1 MRAVAFACVL
11 AALAQAAA
19 AAEHV
24 KIAVV
29 SSLASVPLYLAATKG
44 YFAEEGLDAELVQFQ
59 SAQPVAVAVTSG
71 DIDFGSTG
79 MTAALFALASGGQVR
94 IIGSGT
100 WERPGFK
107 GLGFVVSNQA
117 YAAGVRSFDDQRGR
131 AVAITQLGTPL
142 QYALARVL
150 MRHKIDLKT
159 VRVLGLQSNP
169 NVASAVTGGQVD
181 AAVASA
187 ANIYALVDPGN
198 AKLLGWLGEELGV
211 AAEGDGTFT
220 SRTMADEHPDTVRH
234 FLAAFRKAERT
245 WDAAFVDANGNRQ
258 DQAAAPEMIA
268 MAAKALS
275 QPESVIRLSVEYFD
289 PQSRIS
295 VSDIQH
301 ALDWYES
308 EGMLK
313 GHVDANALIDTRY
326 AEVVP

>member
-1 MRAVAFACVL
+1 
-11 AALAQAAA
+11 
-19 AAEHV
+19 V

-29 SSLASVPLYLAATKG
+29 SSLASAPLYLAAAKG
-44 YFAEEGLDAELVQFQ
+44 YFAEEGLDAELVLFQ

-71 DIDFGSTG
+71 DVDFGSTG
-79 MTAALFALASGGQVR
+79 MTAALFALASRGEVR

-107 GLGFVVSNQA
+107 GIGFVLSNQA
-117 YAAGVRSFDDQRGR
+117 YAAGVRSFDDLRGR
-131 AVAITQLGTPL
+131 SVGITQLGTPL

-150 MRHKIDLKT
+150 MKRMIDLKT
-159 VRVLGLQSNP
+159 IRVVGLQSNP
-169 NVASAVTGGQVD
+169 NVASAITGGQVD

-187 ANIYALVDPGN
+187 ANIYALVGPGN
-198 AKLLGWLGEELGV
+198 AKLLGWLGEELGA

-220 SRTMADEHPDTVRH
+220 SKAMADQHPDTVRH
-234 FLAAFRKAERT
+234 FLAAFRKAERS
-245 WDAAFVDANGNRQ
+245 WDAAFVDADGNRQ

-268 MAAKALS
+268 IAAKALS

-308 EGMLK
+308 QGMLK
-313 GHVDANALIDTRY
+313 EHVEAADVIDKRY
-326 AEVVP
+326 AIEVP